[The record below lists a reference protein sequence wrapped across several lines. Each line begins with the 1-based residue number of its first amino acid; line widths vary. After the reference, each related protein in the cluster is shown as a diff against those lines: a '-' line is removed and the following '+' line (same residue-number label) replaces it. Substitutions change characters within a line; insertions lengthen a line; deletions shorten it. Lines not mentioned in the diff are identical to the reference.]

1 MRLTIVWASCIQLA
15 LAYVTFAAAGHD
27 SFYDEDSWS
36 LAGGRWG
43 EMQKRQGLIPFPRV
57 GRSAAARDLSS
68 DDLITLDTDSAASG
82 GWAFL
87 LLPYKRRS
95 NTFTPR
101 IGRKRR
107 SVGRPDDGVHKED
120 GGSSR
125 SRQAAWADLD
135 WSYSPLSRQLVPVIR
150 NGRGTFV
157 PRLGKRRSLGSGYGE
172 EIDSGW
178 DTSLEVASF
187 MDDPKRGSFTPR
199 IGRGAF
205 TPRIGRTPFTPRI
218 GRSTGNQEKNSDA
231 VGEDKSALRSS
242 SSSSGVQGNAV

>member
-1 MRLTIVWASCIQLA
+1 MRLSIVWASCIQLL
-15 LAYVTFAAAGHD
+15 LAYISLGATGHE

-36 LAGGRWG
+36 PGGGRWSDV
-43 EMQKRQGLIPFPRV
+43 QKRQGLIPFPRV
-57 GRSAAARDLSS
+57 GRSAAVRDLNP
-68 DDLITLDTDSAASG
+68 DDLITLDADSAAPG
-82 GWAFL
+82 AWAFL

-107 SVGRPDDGVHKED
+107 SVGRPDDVHKED
-120 GGSSR
+120 GGVSR
-125 SRQAAWADLD
+125 SRQAAWADFD
-135 WSYSPLSRQLVPVIR
+135 WSYSPLTRQLVPVVR

-157 PRLGKRRSLGSGYGE
+157 PRLGKRRSLGGGYGE
-172 EIDSGW
+172 DVDAGW
-178 DTSLEVASF
+178 DSSLEFASF

-218 GRSTGNQEKNSDA
+218 GRSAGNADKSSDV
-231 VGEDKSALRSS
+231 VGDDKSALPSS
-242 SSSSGVQGNAV
+242 SSSASNSQGNAV

>member
-1 MRLTIVWASCIQLA
+1 MGLPLVWASFLQL
-15 LAYVTFAAAGHD
+15 LFVYVTLGAAGHE
-27 SFYDEDSWS
+27 SAFDEDSWS
-36 LAGGRWG
+36 LGGGSRWG
-43 EMQKRQGLIPFPRV
+43 DVQKRQGLIPFPRV
-57 GRSAAARDLSS
+57 GRAAAAAHDLGP
-68 DDLITLDTDSAASG
+68 DDLIALDTDSAASG

-101 IGRKRR
+101 IGRRRR
-107 SVGRPDDGVHKED
+107 SVGRPDDNVHKQD

-125 SRQAAWADLD
+125 NELD
-135 WSYSPLSRQLVPVIR
+135 WSYSPASRQFVSVVR

-157 PRLGKRRSLGSGYGE
+157 PRLGKRRPMGGYGDE
-172 EIDSGW
+172 ADGGW
-178 DTSLEVASF
+178 ESSFELASF

-218 GRSTGNQEKNSDA
+218 GRSTGNGDKGTD
-231 VGEDKSALRSS
+231 GDDKSALPSS
-242 SSSSGVQGNAV
+242 SASSSQGSAV

>member
-1 MRLTIVWASCIQLA
+1 MRPTIVWASCIQLL
-15 LAYVTFAAAGHD
+15 LAYVTITAAGHE
-27 SFYDEDSWS
+27 SYYDEDSWS

-43 EMQKRQGLIPFPRV
+43 ELQKRQGLIPFPRV
-57 GRSAAARDLSS
+57 GRSAAAHDLSP
-68 DDLITLDTDSAASG
+68 DDLITLDADSGASG

-120 GGSSR
+120 VGSSR

-157 PRLGKRRSLGSGYGE
+157 PRLGKLRHRDNLHACH
-172 EIDSGW
+172 
-178 DTSLEVASF
+178 TSLVSE
-187 MDDPKRGSFTPR
+187 T
-199 IGRGAF
+199 
-205 TPRIGRTPFTPRI
+205 
-218 GRSTGNQEKNSDA
+218 
-231 VGEDKSALRSS
+231 L
-242 SSSSGVQGNAV
+242 

>member
-1 MRLTIVWASCIQLA
+1 MSLLQVAEDMRLPFAWASFLQL
-15 LAYVTFAAAGHD
+15 LVVYVTLGAAGHE
-27 SFYDEDSWS
+27 STYDEDSWS
-36 LAGGRWG
+36 LGGSRWG
-43 EMQKRQGLIPFPRV
+43 DVQKRQGLIPFPRV
-57 GRSAAARDLSS
+57 GRAAAAAHDLGP
-68 DDLITLDTDSAASG
+68 DDLIALDTDSAASG

-101 IGRKRR
+101 IGRRRR
-107 SVGRPDDGVHKED
+107 SVGRPDESVHKQD

-125 SRQAAWADLD
+125 NELD
-135 WSYSPLSRQLVPVIR
+135 WSYSPYSRQLVSVVR

-157 PRLGKRRSLGSGYGE
+157 PRLGKRRGGYGDE
-172 EIDSGW
+172 VDGGW
-178 DTSLEVASF
+178 ESSFELASF

-218 GRSTGNQEKNSDA
+218 GRSAGN
-231 VGEDKSALRSS
+231 GDKSTDGDDKSTLHSS
-242 SSSSGVQGNAV
+242 SASSSQGSTV

>member
-1 MRLTIVWASCIQLA
+1 MRRAVVWASCIQLA
-15 LAYVTFAAAGHD
+15 LLYVTFAKAGHE
-27 SFYDEDSWS
+27 SFYDDDSWS

-43 EMQKRQGLIPFPRV
+43 ELQKRQGLIPFPRV
-57 GRSAAARDLSS
+57 GRSASAHDLNP
-68 DDLITLDTDSAASG
+68 DDLIPLDTDSTASG

-157 PRLGKRRSLGSGYGE
+157 PRLGKRRSLGSGYGD

-178 DTSLEVASF
+178 DTSLEVASY

-218 GRSTGNQEKNSDA
+218 GRSSGNQEKNSD
-231 VGEDKSALRSS
+231 GDDKSTPRSS